1 MTALTQPI
9 MAAGRWAVLR
19 NGEVPEKAIKKRET
33 EIGVFTW
40 RCSTRTYK
48 DDGRVFSYG
57 TGPHDIIHTTETR
70 EEALAFAAAMKGEPP
85 SVMRDDYPDEEERPV
100 TNLPVTKLPVD
111 WEQRRWEAIL
121 AALPNMTAP
130 FLPNETCAR
139 NAVELADALIAAAK
153 EASHD

>member
-1 MTALTQPI
+1 MTAPTQPI
-9 MAAGRWAVLR
+9 MAAGRWAVKR
-19 NGEVPEKAIKKRET
+19 NGDVPEKAIRNRVGWATPYHWEC
-33 EIGVFTW
+33 GRFTYTSHG
-40 RCSTRTYK
+40 CVLLYRT
-48 DDGRVFSYG
+48 D
-57 TGPHDIIHTTETR
+57 PLDIIHTTETR